1 MVALKAGSGERGAV
15 LPGPRAVALVLAL
28 TWGIYLVVLH
38 PWLMNW
44 GATAEERRMPL
55 PGDDPAADSSASLT
69 RAITIEAPRA
79 SVWPWL
85 VQVGQ
90 DRAGFY
96 SYTWLENLTGA
107 DIHNAAGDKVPM
119 AGAPLRRLGGEG
131 TLLTVRL
138 LEPERV
144 IADVPGRF
152 VLVPQSDGSTRLL
165 VRESLAIPERSGL
178 GWLAWDPM
186 HFVMEQRMLRGIKE
200 RAEGVPLVPPALQA
214 LARVGWSLAGLGLL
228 GTFLSHRRWRPWV
241 VLPVLA
247 VVPAVG
253 WAGDLDAA
261 LAGFLAVG
269 IAVAGGLALG
279 RRWWACYLLVAI
291 VVLLVLL
298 LAPDAYAAFGLL
310 FLAVLCIAAAACN
323 ILGRCGVTST
333 ATCTGLLYPPDP
345 ERMGHENGEQRW
357 TTDDS
362 FAMRGRSPGGIRS
375 SGSWASLPAA
385 RPAPHSAVAGREAAS
400 PPHHRWMAAPS
411 RAWTSR
417 RPPSRSGQPIT
428 SGCSSCWP
436 GCSSWSGSPSWWSR

>member
-1 MVALKAGSGERGAV
+1 MVALKADSGERGAV

-107 DIHNAAGDKVPM
+107 DIHNEDELHPEWQQRAAGDKVPM
-119 AGAPLRRLGGEG
+119 ARAPLQRLGGEG

-138 LEPERV
+138 LEPERA

-178 GWLAWDPM
+178 AWLAWDPM

-200 RAEGVPLVPPALQA
+200 RSEGVPLVPPALQA
-214 LARVGWSLAGLGLL
+214 LARVGWSLAGLGLV
-228 GTFLSHRRWRPWV
+228 GTFLSHRRWRPWLM
-241 VLPVLA
+241 LPVLA

-253 WAGDLDAA
+253 CAGDLDAA

-269 IAVAGGLALG
+269 ITVAGGLALG
-279 RRWWACYLLVAI
+279 RRWWPCHLLIAV
-291 VVLLVLL
+291 VVLLILL

-310 FLAVLCIAAAACN
+310 FLAVLCIVAAACN
-323 ILGRCGVTST
+323 IPGRCGVTST
-333 ATCTGLLYPPDP
+333 ATCTG
-345 ERMGHENGEQRW
+345 
-357 TTDDS
+357 
-362 FAMRGRSPGGIRS
+362 
-375 SGSWASLPAA
+375 
-385 RPAPHSAVAGREAAS
+385 
-400 PPHHRWMAAPS
+400 
-411 RAWTSR
+411 
-417 RPPSRSGQPIT
+417 
-428 SGCSSCWP
+428 
-436 GCSSWSGSPSWWSR
+436 